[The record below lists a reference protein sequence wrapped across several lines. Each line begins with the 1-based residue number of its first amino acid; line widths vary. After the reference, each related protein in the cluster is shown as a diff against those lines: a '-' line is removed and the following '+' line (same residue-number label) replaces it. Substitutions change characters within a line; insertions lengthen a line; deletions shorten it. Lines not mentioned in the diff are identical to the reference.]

1 MTPADLVGK
10 ILAEL
15 HRPLPYRLVA
25 DQDTSAASIFN
36 HAQAQG
42 EPEIQPHNVADDLSR
57 EPVAGIARMTV
68 RFMPAR
74 MPASRHHSVNLAM
87 PSH

>member
-15 HRPLPYRLVA
+15 HRPLPHRLVA
-25 DQDTSAASIFN
+25 DQDTSGSEHLFN

-42 EPEIQPHNVADDLSR
+42 EPEVQPHNVADDLSR
-57 EPVAGIARMTV
+57 EPVAGIARMTGQV
-68 RFMPAR
+68 HAR
-74 MPASRHHSVNLAM
+74 AYASISSPQR
-87 PSH
+87 